1 MQSKRTRLDRF
12 ISQHTNVNRKD
23 VRILLAQG
31 RLVVNGHIAVDI
43 HQLVDEFSHIVLDGK
58 ILQNKLPVYLM
69 LNKPTGVVSATKDAK
84 HRTVIDVLKNT
95 VDSADM
101 PTLDID
107 NLHLTGRLDFNSSGL
122 VLLTND
128 GRWSRRLALPDEKI
142 AKLYRVKLANKITA
156 DCIQAFAD
164 GMYFPYENITT
175 RPAKLEI
182 LSSHYA
188 MVTLVEGRYHQ
199 IKRMFGRFQN
209 TVLELHRV
217 AIGELTLDLNIG
229 GEWRRLTAAE
239 VAAG

>member
-12 ISQHTNVNRKD
+12 ISQHTNVNRRD
-23 VRILLAQG
+23 VRMMLAQG
-31 RLVVNGHIAVDI
+31 RLVVDGHIAVDI
-43 HQLVDEFSHIVLDGK
+43 HHSVDEFSHVVLDGEV
-58 ILQNKLPVYLM
+58 LQNKIPVYLM

-84 HRTVIDVLKNT
+84 HLTVIDVLKKTLNE
-95 VDSADM
+95 ADM
-101 PTLDID
+101 PALDIE
-107 NLHLTGRLDFNSSGL
+107 NLHLVGRLDFNSSGL

-128 GRWSRRLALPDEKI
+128 GRWSRRLALPEEKI
-142 AKLYRVKLANKITA
+142 AKLYRVTLANKITA

-182 LSSHYA
+182 LSSHIA

-209 TVLELHRV
+209 PVLELHRV
-217 AIGELTLDLNIG
+217 AVGGLTLDLNV
-229 GEWRRLTAAE
+229 GEWRRLTNTE
-239 VAAG
+239 VNAG